1 MISSVCLDSL
11 IDIPIFLNFSPW
23 FDFKTILENL
33 EQLEGVRSVVLCLR
47 KLFEEMLRKNF
58 KMSMN
63 I

>member
-11 IDIPIFLNFSPW
+11 IDIPIILIFSLW